1 MEGET
6 KNKETEE
13 NDLANKENISDK
25 DNQNIPDNNS
35 EAFRH
40 MNLQKIKINE
50 EKLKDTKDH
59 PMEIKSDISN
69 SQNQTTIEIN
79 NRNNPLMHS
88 TLNFA
93 DSKNYY
99 YLKVNRCLTARIKKI
114 IFTILI
120 VISICFI
127 FISFFDIIH
136 SIKKTSIFKN
146 KKFLMNNIFIFTV
159 HIIYILFLLLFQGL
173 NVLLEPKENLIFNII
188 SILVLII
195 IVIIRTVL
203 VVKNDDKN
211 ITMLLN
217 FFCCFCLTFINLMMF
232 VITLK
237 ILKMKKNVQQN
248 IEEIIN
254 FTDILQGTNSKIGEK
269 KDNQL
274 MLNNSGDNKPEMNN
288 IDNKKGITNLVEES
302 NNNAI
307 GEQQNIEK
315 K

>member
-59 PMEIKSDISN
+59 PMEIKLDLTN
-69 SQNQTTIEIN
+69 TQNQITTDIN
-79 NRNNPLMHS
+79 NKNNPLMHS
-88 TLNFA
+88 TFNFI

-99 YLKVNRCLTARIKKI
+99 LKINRCLTARIKKI
-114 IFTILI
+114 ILSILI

-127 FISFFDIIH
+127 FISLFDIIH
-136 SIKKTSIFKN
+136 SIKKTSFFKN
-146 KKFLMNNIFIFTV
+146 KKFLMNNIFIFTI
-159 HIIYILFLLLFQGL
+159 HIIYILSLLLFQGIS
-173 NVLLEPKENLIFNII
+173 VLLEPKENFIFNII
-188 SILVLII
+188 SILFLIF
-195 IVIIRTVL
+195 IVILRTVL

-217 FFCCFCLTFINLMMF
+217 FFSCFCLTFINFIIF

-237 ILKMKKNVQQN
+237 YLKMKKNVQQN

-254 FTDILQGTNSKIGEK
+254 FTDILRATNSKIGEK

-274 MLNNSGDNKPEMNN
+274 MLNNSGDIKPEMNN

-307 GEQQNIEK
+307 GEQQNIK
-315 K
+315 KK

>member
-1 MEGET
+1 MEAEA
-6 KNKETEE
+6 KKETEE
-13 NDLANKENISDK
+13 NDLTNKENIADK
-25 DNQNIPDNNS
+25 DNSNIPDNNS

-40 MNLQKIKINE
+40 MNHQKIKINE
-50 EKLKDTKDH
+50 VKLKDTKDH
-59 PMEIKSDISN
+59 PMEIKLDITN
-69 SQNQTTIEIN
+69 TQNQITTDIN
-79 NRNNPLMHS
+79 NKNNPLMHS
-88 TLNFA
+88 TFNFI

-99 YLKVNRCLTARIKKI
+99 LKINRCLTARIKKI
-114 IFTILI
+114 ILSILI

-127 FISFFDIIH
+127 FISLFDIIH
-136 SIKKTSIFKN
+136 SIKKTTFFKN
-146 KKFLMNNIFIFTV
+146 KKFLMNNIFIFTI
-159 HIIYILFLLLFQGL
+159 HIIYILSLLLFQGIS
-173 NVLLEPKENLIFNII
+173 VLLEPKENFIFNII
-188 SILVLII
+188 SILFLII
-195 IVIIRTVL
+195 IVILRTVL

-217 FFCCFCLTFINLMMF
+217 FFSCFCLTFINFIIF

-237 ILKMKKNVQQN
+237 YLKMKKNVQQN

-254 FTDILQGTNSKIGEK
+254 FTDILQATNSKIGEK

-274 MLNNSGDNKPEMNN
+274 MLNNSGDIKPEMNN

>member
-1 MEGET
+1 MEGEA

-13 NDLANKENISDK
+13 NDLSNKENIADK
-25 DNQNIPDNNS
+25 DNPIIPDNNS

-50 EKLKDTKDH
+50 VKLKDTKDH
-59 PMEIKSDISN
+59 PMEIKSDIPN
-69 SQNQTTIEIN
+69 TQNQTTVDISN
-79 NRNNPLMHS
+79 KNNPLMHS
-88 TLNFA
+88 TFNFM

-99 YLKVNRCLTARIKKI
+99 LKINRCLTARIKKI
-114 IFTILI
+114 ILSILI

-127 FISFFDIIH
+127 FISLFDIIH
-136 SIKKTSIFKN
+136 SIKKTSFFKN
-146 KKFLMNNIFIFTV
+146 KKFLMNNIFVFTV
-159 HIIYILFLLLFQGL
+159 HIIYILSLLLFQGL
-173 NVLLEPKENLIFNII
+173 NVLLEPKENFIFNII
-188 SILVLII
+188 SIFFLII
-195 IVIIRTVL
+195 IVILRTVL
-203 VVKNDDKN
+203 VVRNDDKN

-217 FFCCFCLTFINLMMF
+217 FFSCFCLTFINLIIF
-232 VITLK
+232 VVTLK
-237 ILKMKKNVQQN
+237 YLKMKKNVQQN

-254 FTDILQGTNSKIGEK
+254 FTDILQATNSKIGEK

-274 MLNNSGDNKPEMNN
+274 MLNISGDNKPEMNN

-302 NNNAI
+302 NNKSI

>member
-1 MEGET
+1 MEGEA

-13 NDLANKENISDK
+13 NDLSNKENIADK
-25 DNQNIPDNNS
+25 DNPIIPDNNS

-50 EKLKDTKDH
+50 VKLKDTKDH
-59 PMEIKSDISN
+59 PMEIKSDIPN
-69 SQNQTTIEIN
+69 TQNQTTVDISN
-79 NRNNPLMHS
+79 KNNPLMHS
-88 TLNFA
+88 TFNFM

-99 YLKVNRCLTARIKKI
+99 LKINRCLTARIKKI
-114 IFTILI
+114 ILSILI

-127 FISFFDIIH
+127 FISLFDIIH
-136 SIKKTSIFKN
+136 SIKKTSFFKN

-159 HIIYILFLLLFQGL
+159 HIIYILSLLLFQGL
-173 NVLLEPKENLIFNII
+173 NVLLEPKENFIFNII
-188 SILVLII
+188 SIFFLII
-195 IVIIRTVL
+195 IVILRTVL
-203 VVKNDDKN
+203 VVRNDDKN

-217 FFCCFCLTFINLMMF
+217 FFSCFCLTFINLIIF
-232 VITLK
+232 VVTLK
-237 ILKMKKNVQQN
+237 YLKMKKNVQQN

-254 FTDILQGTNSKIGEK
+254 FTDILQATNSKIGEK

-274 MLNNSGDNKPEMNN
+274 MLNISGDNKPEMNN

-307 GEQQNIEK
+307 GEQKNIEK

>member
-1 MEGET
+1 MEGEA

-13 NDLANKENISDK
+13 NDLSNKENIVDK
-25 DNQNIPDNNS
+25 DNPIIPDNNS

-50 EKLKDTKDH
+50 VKLKDTKDH
-59 PMEIKSDISN
+59 PMEIKSDIPN
-69 SQNQTTIEIN
+69 TQNQTTVDISN
-79 NRNNPLMHS
+79 KNNPLMHS
-88 TLNFA
+88 TFNFM

-99 YLKVNRCLTARIKKI
+99 LKINRCLTARIKKI
-114 IFTILI
+114 ILSILI

-127 FISFFDIIH
+127 FISLFDIIH
-136 SIKKTSIFKN
+136 SIKKTSFFKN

-159 HIIYILFLLLFQGL
+159 HIIYILSLLLFQGL
-173 NVLLEPKENLIFNII
+173 NVLLEPKENFIFNII
-188 SILVLII
+188 SIFFLII
-195 IVIIRTVL
+195 IVILRTVL
-203 VVKNDDKN
+203 VVRNDDKN

-217 FFCCFCLTFINLMMF
+217 FFSCFCLTFINLIIF
-232 VITLK
+232 VVTLK
-237 ILKMKKNVQQN
+237 YLKMKKNVQQN

-254 FTDILQGTNSKIGEK
+254 FTDILQATNSKIGEK

-274 MLNNSGDNKPEMNN
+274 MLNISGDNKPEMNN

-302 NNNAI
+302 NNKSI

>member
-1 MEGET
+1 MEGEA

-13 NDLANKENISDK
+13 NDLSNKENIVDK
-25 DNQNIPDNNS
+25 DNPIIPDNNS

-50 EKLKDTKDH
+50 VKLKDTKDH
-59 PMEIKSDISN
+59 PMEIKSDIPN
-69 SQNQTTIEIN
+69 TQNQTTVDISN
-79 NRNNPLMHS
+79 KNNPLMHS
-88 TLNFA
+88 TFNFM

-99 YLKVNRCLTARIKKI
+99 LKINRCLTARIKKI
-114 IFTILI
+114 LLSILI

-127 FISFFDIIH
+127 FISLFDIIH
-136 SIKKTSIFKN
+136 SIKKTSFFKN
-146 KKFLMNNIFIFTV
+146 KKFLMNNIFVFTV
-159 HIIYILFLLLFQGL
+159 HIIYILSLLLFQGL
-173 NVLLEPKENLIFNII
+173 NVLLEPKENFIFNII
-188 SILVLII
+188 SIFFLII
-195 IVIIRTVL
+195 IVILRTVL
-203 VVKNDDKN
+203 VVRNDDKN

-217 FFCCFCLTFINLMMF
+217 FFSCFCLTFINLIIF
-232 VITLK
+232 VVTLK
-237 ILKMKKNVQQN
+237 YLKMKKNVQQN

-254 FTDILQGTNSKIGEK
+254 FTDILQATNSKIGEK

-274 MLNNSGDNKPEMNN
+274 MLNISGDNKPEMNN

-307 GEQQNIEK
+307 GEQKNIEK

>member
-1 MEGET
+1 MEGEA

-13 NDLANKENISDK
+13 NDLSNKENIADK
-25 DNQNIPDNNS
+25 DNPIIPDNNS

-50 EKLKDTKDH
+50 VKLKDTKDH
-59 PMEIKSDISN
+59 PMEIKSDIPN
-69 SQNQTTIEIN
+69 TQNQTTVDISN
-79 NRNNPLMHS
+79 KNNPLMHS
-88 TLNFA
+88 TFNFM

-99 YLKVNRCLTARIKKI
+99 LKINRCLTARIKKI
-114 IFTILI
+114 ILSILI

-127 FISFFDIIH
+127 FISLFDIIH
-136 SIKKTSIFKN
+136 SIKKTSFFKN
-146 KKFLMNNIFIFTV
+146 KKFLMNNIFVFTV
-159 HIIYILFLLLFQGL
+159 HIIYILSLLLFQGL
-173 NVLLEPKENLIFNII
+173 NVLLEPKENFIFNII
-188 SILVLII
+188 SIFFLII
-195 IVIIRTVL
+195 IVILRTVL
-203 VVKNDDKN
+203 VVRNDDKN

-217 FFCCFCLTFINLMMF
+217 FFSCFCLTFINLIIF
-232 VITLK
+232 VVTLK
-237 ILKMKKNVQQN
+237 YLKMKKNVQQN

-254 FTDILQGTNSKIGEK
+254 FTDILQATNSKIGEK

-274 MLNNSGDNKPEMNN
+274 MLNISGDNKPEMNN

-307 GEQQNIEK
+307 GEQKNIEK